1 MMARKGALRCFIAAV
16 LFGASTPAAS
26 RLAGDMPT
34 LVLAGLLY
42 VGAAIAVSPP
52 TLRRPRPLR
61 QLRRGG
67 RRLAVAVLFGGAIGP
82 ALLVAGLVR
91 VPAATASLL
100 LNFELVATTVVAAV
114 VFHENLGRRMLAAV
128 ALVVGAGVLLVWQPG
143 VGFELGGLLVIGACV
158 AWGVDNSATAH
169 IDQLA
174 PEQITFAKG
183 AVAGT
188 ANLLLGLL
196 LFGAGGITPAR
207 VAAALAVG
215 AVGYGLSITLWV
227 KGARDLGA
235 ARGQVIFAFA
245 PFVGAVISWTLLAE
259 PASTVQIVAL
269 AIASAGV
276 ALSLQTTHS
285 HRHRHQALEHE
296 HEHSHDDA
304 HHDHPHTPPVTGR
317 HTHRHTHER
326 LDHEHP
332 HYPDIHHG
340 HSH

>member
-1 MMARKGALRCFIAAV
+1 MARKGALRCLIAAV

-26 RLAGDMPT
+26 RLAGEMPT

-42 VGAAIAVSPP
+42 VGAAIAVSPAALHHP
-52 TLRRPRPLR
+52 HPLR
-61 QLRRGG
+61 GLRRGG

-91 VPAATASLL
+91 IPAASASLL

-114 VFHENLGRRMLAAV
+114 VFHENLGRRMLASV
-128 ALVVGAGVLLVWQPG
+128 ALVLGAGVLLVWQPG
-143 VGFELGGLLVIGACV
+143 IGLELGGLLVIGACI
-158 AWGVDNSATAH
+158 AWGIDNSATAH

-183 AVAGT
+183 SVAGT
-188 ANLLLGLL
+188 ANLLLGLAI
-196 LFGAGGITPAR
+196 FGAAGVTVPR
-207 VAAALAVG
+207 VAVALAIG

-235 ARGQVIFAFA
+235 ARGQVIFAIA
-245 PFVGAVISWTLLAE
+245 PFVGAVISWTLLGE
-259 PASTVQIVAL
+259 PASTSQIVAL
-269 AIASAGV
+269 GIASVGI

-285 HRHRHQALEHE
+285 HRHHHVALEHE

-304 HHDHPHTPPVTGR
+304 HHQHPHSPQVAGR
-317 HTHRHTHER
+317 HTHRHTHEPI
-326 LDHEHP
+326 DHAHP